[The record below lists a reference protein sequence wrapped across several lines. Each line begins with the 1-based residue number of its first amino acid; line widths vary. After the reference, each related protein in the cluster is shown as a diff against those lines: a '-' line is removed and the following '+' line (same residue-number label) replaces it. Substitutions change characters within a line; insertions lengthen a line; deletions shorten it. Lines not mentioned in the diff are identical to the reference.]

1 MRPSAF
7 RPGPLLWVLCACLFF
22 IPHADAAGAPSLSV
36 DFDGDGRGDIVRVD
50 PSRPYALRVW
60 LSASGTTQVLVSRRP
75 VQNVVATDLNGDNL
89 PELIASDNQSRIH
102 IWTAQAHGFRRYH
115 PRRSIPKSLAAPT
128 GHRMD
133 GRGREPDE
141 ATVGNCAPPA
151 ALPRSFFQAPTGE
164 APIVCARQHESASL
178 SSPAADPFAPRPP
191 PRVVS
196 RSVLPVAGADFQS
209 TALSTSL

>member
-1 MRPSAF
+1 MRSSAF

-22 IPHADAAGAPSLSV
+22 IPRADAAGTPSLSV
-36 DFDGDGRGDIVRVD
+36 DFDGDGRRDTVRVD
-50 PSRPYALRVW
+50 ASRPSVLRVW

-75 VQNVVATDLNGDNL
+75 VQSVAATDLDGDNL

-102 IWTAQAHGFRRYH
+102 IWTPEAHGFRRFH

-128 GHRMD
+128 GHRVD

-141 ATVGNCAPPA
+141 ATVGNFAPP

-164 APIVCARQHESASL
+164 AAIVCAQQHESASVP
-178 SSPAADPFAPRPP
+178 SPAADPFSPRPP
-191 PRVVS
+191 P
-196 RSVLPVAGADFQS
+196 A
-209 TALSTSL
+209 